1 MFQMIYSHTTQR
13 SGLLTTF
20 YRTLGP
26 ALALIL
32 VTTASLAEDVAA
44 PQPPPSKVVKLRP
57 NPAEPLKYE
66 GCKSY
71 DYPGRHAAILTL
83 KAEINPQVV
92 FIGDSITHH
101 WGGQPASR
109 LRNGEKV
116 LKSDLA
122 AYRTLNLGFGHDRT
136 QHALWRLQNGE
147 IDGINPDWV
156 VINIGTNNLN
166 DNNTAEEVM
175 SGIRAICAEVQKR
188 TPKAKVVLMSVFPR
202 ERQPTHG
209 RRKVVA
215 ELSQLIS
222 AYSAEQKFINI
233 DLAPQF
239 VPADGVIPPAL
250 MPDALHLSEEGY
262 KIWAKALLEVFQSKP
277 EK

>member
-1 MFQMIYSHTTQR
+1 MRLAFFR
-13 SGLLTTF
+13 GFGL
-20 YRTLGP
+20 TLV
-26 ALALIL
+26 LIAGS
-32 VTTASLAEDVAA
+32 TAAFASDAAA
-44 PQPPPSKVVKLRP
+44 PQAPARKPVKQRP
-57 NPAEPLKYE
+57 DPAVPLMYV

-71 DYPGRHAAILTL
+71 DYPGRHAAILKL
-83 KAEINPQVV
+83 KNGIDPQIV

-101 WGGQPASR
+101 WGGEPASR
-109 LRNGEKV
+109 LRDGEKV
-116 LKSDLA
+116 LKSDLG

-156 VINIGTNNLN
+156 VIHIGTNNLS
-166 DNNTAEEVM
+166 DGHTAAEVM
-175 SGIRAICAEVQKR
+175 SGIRAICDEVRKR

-215 ELSQLIS
+215 ELNRLIS
-222 AYSAEQKFINI
+222 AYAEQQKFINI
-233 DLAPQF
+233 DLTAQF

-250 MPDALHLSEEGY
+250 MPDALHLSAEGY
-262 KIWAKALLEVFQSKP
+262 RIWAKALLEVFQKQASGKRLGP
-277 EK
+277 